1 MIDPEIEKITNED
14 KIKALEKRVEKIEKL
29 IKNVSIIVSIVLA
42 IIGVLGVSVWSSIST
57 KIDELNK
64 DAEKV
69 ENRYAELNNQM
80 LLAGQSNVK
89 LNTQLSDFSTLISQK
104 HEEQL
109 QRLTELNKISSKALL
124 DSERAMHNAGMLIEA
139 VKAAQASAN
148 RSEAT
153 NKRINEQIKKIELY
167 VESIK
172 ASFIAIQETQR
183 SLEVYISKNIKTT
196 YPVDNFKISVSSNWG
211 TYIVI
216 EGDAIPCDKQYA
228 GSTVRSYIIIPKNC
242 SATIVDSG
250 HSNTFLV
257 SDKVKARV
265 NIAGDGDYRKV
276 SFGEYTFK

>member
-29 IKNVSIIVSIVLA
+29 IISVSIIVSIVLA

-89 LNTQLSDFSTLISQK
+89 SNTQLSDFSTLISQK

-124 DSERAMHNAGMLIEA
+124 DSERAMHNAGMLIDA
-139 VKAAQASAN
+139 VKAAQASAD

-153 NKRINEQIKKIELY
+153 NKRINEQIQKIESYVKSINASFVAIQQTQTNLESYIATNIKKIH
-167 VESIK
+167 S
-172 ASFIAIQETQR
+172 
-183 SLEVYISKNIKTT
+183 
-196 YPVDNFKISVSSNWG
+196 VDKFKISVSSHYG
-211 TYIVI
+211 VFAVI
-216 EGDAIPCDKQYA
+216 EGDGIPFDKQYA
-228 GSTVRSYIIIPKNC
+228 GFEVTGYIIIPKNC
-242 SATIVDSG
+242 NAIIDDSG
-250 HSNTFLV
+250 FENTFWV
-257 SDKVKARV
+257 SDKVKTRV
-265 NIAGDGDYRKV
+265 DIVGDGKYRRV
-276 SFGEYTFK
+276 RSGEHSFK

>member
-29 IKNVSIIVSIVLA
+29 IISVSIIVSIVLA

-109 QRLTELNKISSKALL
+109 QRFTELNKISSKALL
-124 DSERAMHNAGMLIEA
+124 DSERAMHNAGMLIDA
-139 VKAAQASAN
+139 VKAAQASAD
-148 RSEAT
+148 RSEVT

-183 SLEVYISKNIKTT
+183 SLEVYISKNIKTS

-228 GSTVRSYIIIPKNC
+228 GSTVRSYINIPKNC

-250 HSNTFLV
+250 NSNTFLV
-257 SDKVKARV
+257 SDKVKTRV
-265 NIAGDGDYRKV
+265 NIAGDGNYRKV

>member
-29 IKNVSIIVSIVLA
+29 IISVSIIVSIVLA

-109 QRLTELNKISSKALL
+109 QRFTELNKISSKALL
-124 DSERAMHNAGMLIEA
+124 DSERAMHNAGMLIDA
-139 VKAAQASAN
+139 VKAAQASAD
-148 RSEAT
+148 RSEVT

-183 SLEVYISKNIKTT
+183 SLEVYISKNIKTS

-228 GSTVRSYIIIPKNC
+228 GSTVRSYINIPKNC

-250 HSNTFLV
+250 TSNTFLV
-257 SDKVKARV
+257 SDKVKTRV
-265 NIAGDGDYRKV
+265 NIAGDGNYRKV

>member
-1 MIDPEIEKITNED
+1 MIDPEFEKINTEK
-14 KIKALEKRVEKIEKL
+14 KIKSLEKKVTQLDKL
-29 IKNVSIIVSIVLA
+29 LKWGSAVVSSIVLIA
-42 IIGVLGVSVWSSIST
+42 GFFGFNAWSSISV

-64 DAEKV
+64 NAEKV

-124 DSERAMHNAGMLIEA
+124 DSERAMHNAGMLIDA
-139 VKAAQASAN
+139 VKAAQASAD

-183 SLEVYISKNIKTT
+183 SLEVYISKNIKTS

-228 GSTVRSYIIIPKNC
+228 GFTVRSYIIIPKNC

-250 HSNTFLV
+250 NSNTFLV
-257 SDKVKARV
+257 SDKVKTRV
-265 NIAGDGDYRKV
+265 NIAGDGNYRKV

>member
-29 IKNVSIIVSIVLA
+29 IISVSIIVSIVLA

-124 DSERAMHNAGMLIEA
+124 DSERAMHNAGMLIDA

-216 EGDAIPCDKQYA
+216 EGNAIPCDKQYA

>member
-29 IKNVSIIVSIVLA
+29 IISVSIIVSIVLA

-124 DSERAMHNAGMLIEA
+124 DSERAMHNAGMLIDA
-139 VKAAQASAN
+139 VKAAQASAD

-183 SLEVYISKNIKTT
+183 SLEVYISKNIKTS

-228 GSTVRSYIIIPKNC
+228 GSTVRSYINIPKNC

-250 HSNTFLV
+250 NSNTFLV
-257 SDKVKARV
+257 SDKVKTRV
-265 NIAGDGDYRKV
+265 NIAGDGNYRKV

>member
-1 MIDPEIEKITNED
+1 MLFKRIR
-14 KIKALEKRVEKIEKL
+14 EKRVEKIEKL
-29 IKNVSIIVSIVLA
+29 IISVSIIVSIVLA

-124 DSERAMHNAGMLIEA
+124 DSERAMHNAGMLIDA
-139 VKAAQASAN
+139 VKAAQASAD

-183 SLEVYISKNIKTT
+183 SLEVYISKNIKTS

-228 GSTVRSYIIIPKNC
+228 GSTVRSYINIPKNC

-250 HSNTFLV
+250 NSNTFLV
-257 SDKVKARV
+257 SDKVKTRV
-265 NIAGDGDYRKV
+265 NIAGDGNYRKV

>member
-1 MIDPEIEKITNED
+1 MIDPEIENITNED

>member
-29 IKNVSIIVSIVLA
+29 IINVSIIVSIVLA

-124 DSERAMHNAGMLIEA
+124 DSERAMHNAGMLIDA
-139 VKAAQASAN
+139 VKAAQASAD

-183 SLEVYISKNIKTT
+183 SLEVYISKNIKTS

-228 GSTVRSYIIIPKNC
+228 GSTVRSYIIIPKSC

-250 HSNTFLV
+250 NSNTFLV
-257 SDKVKARV
+257 SDKVKTRV
-265 NIAGDGDYRKV
+265 NIAGDGNYRKV